1 MKKEENGVLML
12 KADNSSMIP
21 MKMQNFILINIQQK
35 DYQVG
40 VIAQLK
46 L

>member
-12 KADNSSMIP
+12 RVDNSSMIP